1 MTTDY
6 IVARHK
12 IDNSVIEIEIREVKN
27 GFNLFILPFRHEAIY
42 PVPKRREELIKIIKY
57 LYTIEKVV
65 CY

>member
-12 IDNSVIEIEIREVKN
+12 IDNSVIEIEIREGKN

-42 PVPKRREELIKIIKY
+42 SVPKRREELIKIVKY

>member
-12 IDNSVIEIEIREVKN
+12 IDNSVIEIEIREDKN
-27 GFNLFILPFRHEAIY
+27 GFNLFILHVRHDAIY
-42 PVPKRREELIKIIKY
+42 PVPKRREELIKIVKY
-57 LYTIEKVV
+57 LYTVEKVV